1 MRSTTHALPGDW
13 GPLSYILWVRRGEH
27 VLEVT
32 RWQKGDRTPGRGAQR
47 QVRKRCLSPKRKD
60 APTPPPCHSAETR
73 FPPGGRQPTP
83 LPPWRVGRLR
93 EQVSSRQIFEPVCRL
108 TLSPV
113 DLSWGCRREAAK
125 GSPGEG
131 WPRAWGTEVAVTG
144 MGGHR
149 GAKQGSN
156 QLPHR
161 AGLGEKHRRWGASH
175 RP

>member
-1 MRSTTHALPGDW
+1 MAE
-13 GPLSYILWVRRGEH
+13 RGQDTGQRGSE
-27 VLEVT
+27 T
-32 RWQKGDRTPGRGAQR
+32 GQKTVPFTQ
-47 QVRKRCLSPKRKD
+47 KRKD
-60 APTPPPCHSAETR
+60 ASPPPLCHSAETR

-144 MGGHR
+144 MGGTEGPSEAATSSLTEQDSGKSTGGGEQATGR
-149 GAKQGSN
+149 ELVPPSTMPEASGSLGNSSLVGPLN
-156 QLPHR
+156 Q
-161 AGLGEKHRRWGASH
+161 
-175 RP
+175 